1 MSLKKMLCVA
11 VLLTTSSIQ
20 QTQADWLS
28 SLAAKMSSEE
38 KVLEKPGQWC
48 RDQGVDFGCG
58 AIDVVVALGALAASP
73 LYIPAKIVTQKV
85 KCETKCTGS
94 FGKAYGNTFFEKLPT
109 FKGNMDEIKD
119 DDDFK
124 KMLMCMN
131 CSAKSTVKHKCNVL
145 NTLTK
150 AKFVVSFYN
159 LLARISSNRAGLV
172 GDIGYDEVSVLS
184 KFLAFGN
191 YKKDELIQFCKTKL
205 EGAEVNLSKNIGTL
219 FAVVGASY
227 YEEGTPPYVESK
239 KELENRLR
247 EEGDYIEPAAAASG
261 TGSPDKSDG
270 GTEAAS
276 PARDAAEGGSPSDSA
291 AHGS

>member
-1 MSLKKMLCVA
+1 MLCVA

-109 FKGNMDEIKD
+109 FKGNVDEIKD
-119 DDDFK
+119 DKDFK
-124 KMLMCMN
+124 KMLECMN

-150 AKFVVSFYN
+150 ARFVISFYN
-159 LLARISSNRAGLV
+159 MLARISSNRAGLV

-184 KFLAFGN
+184 KFLAFGR
-191 YKKDELIQFCKTKL
+191 YERKGLVDFCKTKL
-205 EGAEVNLSKNIGTL
+205 DGDEVNLTKNVETL
-219 FAVVGASY
+219 FAVTTVKY
-227 YEEGTPPYVESK
+227 YEDSYEKDSPSAKAAQKV
-239 KELENRLR
+239 LEDRLK
-247 EEGDYIEPAAAASG
+247 EEGDYVEPAAAASG

-276 PARDAAEGGSPSDSA
+276 PARDAVEGGSPSDSA